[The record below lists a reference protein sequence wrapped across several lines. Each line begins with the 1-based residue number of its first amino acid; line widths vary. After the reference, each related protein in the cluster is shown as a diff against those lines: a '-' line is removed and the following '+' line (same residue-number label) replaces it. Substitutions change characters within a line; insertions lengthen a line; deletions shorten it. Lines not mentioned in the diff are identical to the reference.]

1 MSYKVILE
9 DRAQK
14 QFMSLAKLI
23 RQQISQS
30 FEDLEENPYHEGV
43 VELYKFK
50 GYRTKVGDY
59 RILFTVDD
67 DKKEVVVYRVKHRS
81 QVYK

>member
-50 GYRTKVGDY
+50 G
-59 RILFTVDD
+59 
-67 DKKEVVVYRVKHRS
+67 
-81 QVYK
+81 